1 MNFLKISA
9 GALLLTAVAFPAVAD
24 DKTSDTKDKNLKFEW
39 TPVPV
44 LKSADGKFQ
53 IKLRGR
59 VLLDHSW
66 INDSDNTLNFNGT
79 EFRTARMGIE
89 GKYGKK
95 FSFRFEA
102 DFAHKRVTYK
112 DIFIQYKGIVTLKV
126 GHIKFAT
133 PMESTSSSRFIPL
146 MERGGLANAF
156 GFGRQVGV
164 SITKSIGKGMIQ
176 VGIGQ
181 GGFAT
186 KGSISTG
193 FKFAARATQALPIE
207 GGNIHLGTSFTF
219 METGDNQGNFLYRE
233 RPFQHLAP
241 RFINT
246 NRIANSQTFFG
257 AEAGVFKGPF
267 HIMSELGFL
276 KADLVTP
283 LPGQADP
290 SFWGGHVTVGYF
302 LTGEDSPYN
311 PKSGTYSRPKVKNPV
326 FKGGSGAIQIVARY
340 DYLDLVDNGIFG
352 GIQKTFVVGVNWWMG
367 KNVKVALNYSHSDIS
382 QAFLVAAN
390 GADGA
395 NKVNAFGVR
404 TQIDW

>member
-24 DKTSDTKDKNLKFEW
+24 DQPSDTKNSDTKIEW

-44 LKSADGKFQ
+44 LKSSDGQFQ

-59 VLLDHSW
+59 VMLDHAW
-66 INDSDNTLNFNGT
+66 VNDSDNTLNFNGT
-79 EFRTARMGIE
+79 EFRTARMGID

-102 DFAHKRVTYK
+102 DFAHKTVTYK
-112 DIFIQYKGIVTLKV
+112 DIYIQYKGIVAFKV
-126 GHIKFAT
+126 GHIKFGT
-133 PMESTSSSRFIPL
+133 PMEASTSSRFTMF
-146 MERGGLANAF
+146 MERGGFENAF
-156 GFGRQVGV
+156 GFGRQFGV
-164 SITKSIGKGMIQ
+164 SITKSVGNGMIQ
-176 VGIGQ
+176 IGIGK

-186 KGSISTG
+186 KGSSTTG
-193 FKFAARATQALPIE
+193 FTLSARATQAIAIE
-207 GGNIHLGTSFTF
+207 GGNIHLGGSFSYKT
-219 METGDNQGNFLYRE
+219 TGDNQGNFLYRE
-233 RPFQHLAP
+233 RPLQHLAP

-246 NRIANSQTFFG
+246 NPISDSDTFFG
-257 AEAGVFKGPF
+257 LEAGVFKGPF
-267 HIMSELGFL
+267 SLVGETGFL

-283 LPGQADP
+283 LPNQADP
-290 SFWGGHVTVGYF
+290 GFWGGHITVGYF
-302 LTGEDSPYN
+302 LTGEDAPYN
-311 PKSGTYSRPKVKNPV
+311 PKNGTYDRPKVKHPV
-326 FKGGSGAIQIVARY
+326 FKGGPGAIQIALRY
-340 DYLDLVDNGIFG
+340 DYLDLVDNGIMG
-352 GIQKTFVVGVNWWMG
+352 GIQKTVVIGLNWWMG
-367 KNVKVALNYSHSDIS
+367 KNVKLVFNYSHSDIA